1 MPPRILQGWFGKVS
15 PPWLLEPTC
24 TARVSIWQRPAFSS
38 RCFVRQRKSG
48 KLRVNQTS
56 LPPSAVQ
63 NQIAVWKLPVVLL
76 EEGKQCEHL
85 SHRSAGLISS
95 ERGGNC

>member
-1 MPPRILQGWFGKVS
+1 MPLRILQGWFGKVS
-15 PPWLLEPTC
+15 PPWLLEPMC
-24 TARVSIWQRPAFSS
+24 TVCVSIWQRPAFCS

-63 NQIAVWKLPVVLL
+63 NQRAVRKLPVVLL
-76 EEGKQCEHL
+76 EEGQTV
-85 SHRSAGLISS
+85 
-95 ERGGNC
+95 